1 MAVPGLSEVATMTL
15 RNRTRRLADNVS
27 RNNAILTRLNSK
39 GNVRPFSGGRTIVCE
54 LEYANNQ
61 TYQRYSGYQTL
72 NISPSVVFS
81 AAEYPIRQI
90 AVVVSISG
98 LEQLQNAGREQ
109 SIALLESRINNAE
122 KTFKN
127 GFSYDLYSD
136 GSITGQVN
144 GLQALLTTSP
154 STGTIGGI
162 DRSAWGFW
170 RNYAFSASTDGGAA
184 VSPSNVHEYF
194 LQIWQN
200 TTRAA
205 DRPDLILADNS
216 VWSAYYRSLVAIQR
230 LTASDSDVGKA
241 GFSSLKFMDADVV
254 MDGGYQGSTLDGNN
268 FGASGAAVVGGAPS
282 ASAFFVNTEY
292 LYLRPHSQMNMD
304 VIDPASRSSVNQ
316 DAMVKII
323 GWAGNVCVSNMFL
336 QGRLYT

>member
-144 GLQALLTTSP
+144 GLQALITTSP

-162 DRSAWGFW
+162 DRPTWGFW

-184 VSPSNVHEYF
+184 VSPSNIHEYF

-200 TTRAA
+200 TARGP
-205 DRPDLILADNS
+205 DRPDLILTDNS

>member
-1 MAVPGLSEVATMTL
+1 
-15 RNRTRRLADNVS
+15 
-27 RNNAILTRLNSK
+27 
-39 GNVRPFSGGRTIVCE
+39 
-54 LEYANNQ
+54 
-61 TYQRYSGYQTL
+61 
-72 NISPSVVFS
+72 
-81 AAEYPIRQI
+81 
-90 AVVVSISG
+90 
-98 LEQLQNAGREQ
+98 
-109 SIALLESRINNAE
+109 
-122 KTFKN
+122 
-127 GFSYDLYSD
+127 
-136 GSITGQVN
+136 
-144 GLQALLTTSP
+144 
-154 STGTIGGI
+154 
-162 DRSAWGFW
+162 
-170 RNYAFSASTDGGAA
+170 
-184 VSPSNVHEYF
+184 
-194 LQIWQN
+194 
-200 TTRAA
+200 
-205 DRPDLILADNS
+205 LILADNS